1 VAVDSGEAGTRASAE
16 GSELTVPA
24 TSASPLA
31 RVPAQALDVAA
42 IRRDFPILS
51 RQVNGKP
58 LVYLDNAATGQRP
71 LAVIEA
77 VRRSMA
83 EENANIH
90 RGVHY
95 LSEVATLEYDAVRED
110 AREFLNAP
118 ASHEVIFVRGT
129 TEGINLVAQSYGRST
144 LRPGDDILL
153 TTMEHHSNI
162 VPWQIVAGQTG
173 AVVRAIPITDAGEV
187 DLDAY
192 RKLLSP
198 RTRIVGVVHIS
209 NALGTIN
216 PVAEM
221 TRLAHEVGAVVVVDG
236 AQAAPHMAVDV
247 QALGCDFY
255 ACSSHKMFGPT
266 GVGMLWG
273 RSTLLESMPPWQG
286 GGDMIHTVSF
296 SGTTFAPLPAK
307 FEAGTPAIAEVIGLG
322 AAIRY
327 LRGVGFDAIGAWEHE
342 LLIRATEAVRQVPGI
357 RLVGT
362 AREKAGVLAFTLA
375 GVHPHDLGTIL
386 DADGVAIRAGHHCAQ
401 PVMERFGVHATA
413 RASFAFYNTLEEI
426 DVLVRGL
433 HRAREVFA

>member
-1 VAVDSGEAGTRASAE
+1 MSATTAPLPRSPAG
-16 GSELTVPA
+16 P
-24 TSASPLA
+24 
-31 RVPAQALDVAA
+31 LDVHA
-42 IRRDFPILS
+42 IRRDFPILGS
-51 RQVNGKP
+51 RVDGKP
-58 LVYLDNAATGQRP
+58 LVYLDNAATAQKP
-71 LAVIEA
+71 LVVIEA
-77 VRRSMA
+77 VRKFLA

-95 LSEVATLEYDAVRED
+95 LSERATLAFDAVRDE
-110 AREFLNAP
+110 ARDFLNAP
-118 ASHEVIFVRGT
+118 AAHEVIFVRGT
-129 TEGINLVAQSYGRST
+129 TEAINLVAQSYGRTT
-144 LRPGDDILL
+144 LRPGDEILL

-162 VPWQIVAGQTG
+162 VPWQLVAGQTG

-192 RKLLSP
+192 RNMLSP

-221 TRLAHEVGAVVVVDG
+221 ARLAHEAGAVVVVDG
-236 AQAAPHMAVDV
+236 AQAVPHLPVDV

-255 ACSSHKMFGPT
+255 ACSGHKMFGPT
-266 GVGMLWG
+266 GVGLLWG
-273 RSTLLESMPPWQG
+273 RTALLEAMPPWQG

-296 SGTTFAPLPAK
+296 AGSTYAALPAK

-322 AAIRY
+322 AALRY
-327 LRGVGFDAIGAWEHE
+327 LQGIGFEAIGAWEHQ
-342 LLIRATEAVRQVPGI
+342 LLTRATELVSAVPGV

-362 AREKAGVLAFTLA
+362 AREKAGVLSFTLE

>member
-1 VAVDSGEAGTRASAE
+1 MST
-16 GSELTVPA
+16 A
-24 TSASPLA
+24 TTSPLP
-31 RVPAQALDVAA
+31 RVPASGLDVQA
-42 IRRDFPILS
+42 IRADFPILATK
-51 RQVNGKP
+51 VGGKP
-58 LVYLDNAATGQRP
+58 LVYLDNAATSQKP
-71 LAVIEA
+71 LVVIET
-77 VRRSMA
+77 VRRFLA

-95 LSEVATLEYDAVRED
+95 LSERATLAFDAVREEGR
-110 AREFLNAP
+110 AFLNAP
-118 ASHEVIFVRGT
+118 AAHEVLFVRGT
-129 TEGINLVAQSYGRST
+129 TEGINLVAQSYGRTT
-144 LRPGDDILL
+144 LRPGDEILL

-162 VPWQIVAGQTG
+162 VPWQLVAGQTG

-192 RKLLSP
+192 RRMLSP

-221 TRLAHEVGAVVVVDG
+221 TRMAHEVGAVVLVDG
-236 AQAAPHMAVDV
+236 AQAAPHTPIDV

-255 ACSSHKMFGPT
+255 ACSGHKMFGPT

-273 RSTLLESMPPWQG
+273 RTELLDAMPPWQG

-296 SGTTFAPLPAK
+296 AGTTFAPLPAK

-322 AAIRY
+322 AAIGYIRS
-327 LRGVGFDAIGAWEHE
+327 VGLEAIGAWEHE
-342 LLIRATEAVRQVPGI
+342 LLAYATERVQAVPGV

-362 AREKAGVLAFTLA
+362 ARSKAGVLAFTLE

-401 PVMERFGVHATA
+401 PVMERFGVNATA
-413 RASFAFYNTLEEI
+413 RASFAFYNTLEEV

>member
-1 VAVDSGEAGTRASAE
+1 MAVEGGPAGKRASGEGSALIV
-16 GSELTVPA
+16 STA
-24 TSASPLA
+24 TTSPLP
-31 RVPAQALDVAA
+31 RVPASRLDVAA
-42 IRRDFPILS
+42 IRRDFPILGI
-51 RQVNGKP
+51 RVDGKP
-58 LVYLDNAATGQRP
+58 LVYFDNAATSQKP
-71 LAVIEA
+71 LVVIEA
-77 VRRSMA
+77 VRKFLA

-95 LSEVATLEYDAVRED
+95 LSERATLAFDAVRD
-110 AREFLNAP
+110 HARDFLNAP

-129 TEGINLVAQSYGRST
+129 TEGINLVAQSYGRTT
-144 LRPGDDILL
+144 LRPGDEILL

-162 VPWQIVAGQTG
+162 VPWQLVAGQTG

-192 RKLLSP
+192 RKMLSP

-221 TRLAHEVGAVVVVDG
+221 TRLAHEIGAVVLVDG
-236 AQAAPHMAVDV
+236 AQAAPHMRVDV

-255 ACSSHKMFGPT
+255 ACSGHKMFGPT
-266 GVGMLWG
+266 GVGLLWG
-273 RSTLLESMPPWQG
+273 RTALLDAMPPWQG

-296 SGTTFAPLPAK
+296 AGTTFADLPAK

-322 AAIRY
+322 AALRY
-327 LRGVGFDAIGAWEHE
+327 LQGIGFEAIGAWEHE
-342 LLIRATEAVRQVPGI
+342 LLTRATEMVSAVPGV

-362 AREKAGVLAFTLA
+362 AREKAGVLAFTLD

>member
-1 VAVDSGEAGTRASAE
+1 MST
-16 GSELTVPA
+16 A
-24 TSASPLA
+24 TTSPPP
-31 RVPAQALDVAA
+31 RVPASGLDVQA
-42 IRRDFPILS
+42 IRADFPILATK
-51 RQVNGKP
+51 VGGKP
-58 LVYLDNAATGQRP
+58 LVYLDNAATAQKP
-71 LAVIEA
+71 LVVIET
-77 VRRSMA
+77 VRRFLA

-95 LSEVATLEYDAVRED
+95 LSERATLAFDAVREEGR
-110 AREFLNAP
+110 AFLNAP
-118 ASHEVIFVRGT
+118 AAHEVIFVRGT
-129 TEGINLVAQSYGRST
+129 TEGINLVAQSYGRTT
-144 LRPGDDILL
+144 LRPGDEILL

-162 VPWQIVAGQTG
+162 VPWQLVAGQTG

-192 RKLLSP
+192 RRMLGP

-221 TRLAHEVGAVVVVDG
+221 TRMAHEVGAVVLVDG
-236 AQAAPHMAVDV
+236 AQAAPHTPIDV

-255 ACSSHKMFGPT
+255 ACSGHKMFGPT

-273 RSTLLESMPPWQG
+273 RTALLDAMPPWQG

-296 SGTTFAPLPAK
+296 AGTTFAPLPAK

-322 AAIRY
+322 AAIGYIRS
-327 LRGVGFDAIGAWEHE
+327 VGLAAIGAWEHE
-342 LLIRATEAVRQVPGI
+342 LLAYATERVQAVPGV

-362 AREKAGVLAFTLA
+362 ARDKAGVLAFTLE

-401 PVMERFGVHATA
+401 PVMERFGVNATA
-413 RASFAFYNTLEEI
+413 RASFAFYNTLEEV

>member
-1 VAVDSGEAGTRASAE
+1 MAVEGGAAGQRVGELNVST
-16 GSELTVPA
+16 A
-24 TSASPLA
+24 TTSPLA
-31 RVPAQALDVAA
+31 RASVAALDVASVRA
-42 IRRDFPILS
+42 DFPILATT
-51 RQVNGKP
+51 VGGKP
-58 LVYLDNAATGQRP
+58 LVYLDNAATSQKPRV
-71 LAVIEA
+71 VIEA
-77 VRRSMA
+77 VRRFLA

-90 RGVHY
+90 RGVHF
-95 LSEVATLEYDAVRED
+95 LSERATLAFDAVRDE
-110 AREFLNAP
+110 ARAFLNAP
-118 ASHEVIFVRGT
+118 AAHEVIFVRGT

-144 LRPGDDILL
+144 LRPGDEILL

-162 VPWQIVAGQTG
+162 VPWQLVAGQTG

-187 DLDAY
+187 DLEAY
-192 RKLLSP
+192 RRMLGPK
-198 RTRIVGVVHIS
+198 TRIVGVVHIS

-221 TRLAHEVGAVVVVDG
+221 TRLAHEVGAVVLVDG
-236 AQAAPHMAVDV
+236 AQAAPHMPIDV

-255 ACSSHKMFGPT
+255 ACSGHKMFGPT
-266 GVGMLWG
+266 GVGVLWG
-273 RSTLLESMPPWQG
+273 RTALLDAMPPWQG

-296 SGTTFAPLPAK
+296 AGTTFAPLPAK

-327 LRGVGFDAIGAWEHE
+327 IRGVGLEAIGAWEHE
-342 LLIRATEAVRQVPGI
+342 LLAYATERVHAVPGV

-362 AREKAGVLAFTLA
+362 ARDKAGVLAFILE

-401 PVMERFGVHATA
+401 PVMERFGIHATA
-413 RASFAFYNTLEEI
+413 RASFAFYNTFEEV

>member
-1 VAVDSGEAGTRASAE
+1 MATAGTAP
-16 GSELTVPA
+16 LTRRPDA
-24 TSASPLA
+24 T
-31 RVPAQALDVAA
+31 LDVAA
-42 IRRDFPILS
+42 IRRDFPILGT
-51 RQVNGKP
+51 RVDGKP
-58 LVYLDNAATGQRP
+58 LVYLDNAATSQKP
-71 LAVIEA
+71 LVVIEA
-77 VRRSMA
+77 VRKFLA

-90 RGVHY
+90 RGVHF
-95 LSEVATLEYDAVRED
+95 LSERATLAFDAVRDE
-110 AREFLNAP
+110 ARDFLNAP
-118 ASHEVIFVRGT
+118 AAHEVIFVRGT
-129 TEGINLVAQSYGRST
+129 TEAINLVAQSYGRTT
-144 LRPGDDILL
+144 LRPGDEILL

-162 VPWQIVAGQTG
+162 VPWQLVAGQTG

-192 RKLLSP
+192 RKMLSP

-221 TRLAHEVGAVVVVDG
+221 TRLAHEVGAVVLVDG
-236 AQAAPHMAVDV
+236 AQAAPHMRVDV

-255 ACSSHKMFGPT
+255 AWSGHKVFGPT
-266 GVGMLWG
+266 GVGVLWG
-273 RSTLLESMPPWQG
+273 RTALLDAMPPWQG

-296 SGTTFAPLPAK
+296 SGSTYAALPAK

-322 AAIRY
+322 AALRYIR
-327 LRGVGFDAIGAWEHE
+327 GIGFEAIGAWEHE
-342 LLIRATEAVRQVPGI
+342 LLSRATELVRAVPGV
-357 RLVGT
+357 RLIGT
-362 AREKAGVLAFTLA
+362 AREKAGVLSFTLE

-386 DADGVAIRAGHHCAQ
+386 DDDGVAIRAGHHCAQ

>member
-1 VAVDSGEAGTRASAE
+1 MATAGTAP
-16 GSELTVPA
+16 LTRRPDA
-24 TSASPLA
+24 T
-31 RVPAQALDVAA
+31 LDVAA
-42 IRRDFPILS
+42 IRRDFPILGT
-51 RQVNGKP
+51 RVDGKP
-58 LVYLDNAATGQRP
+58 LVYLDNAATSQKP
-71 LAVIEA
+71 LVVIEA
-77 VRRSMA
+77 VRKFLA

-90 RGVHY
+90 RGVHF
-95 LSEVATLEYDAVRED
+95 LSERATLAFDAVRDE
-110 AREFLNAP
+110 ARDFLNAP
-118 ASHEVIFVRGT
+118 AAHEVIFVRGT
-129 TEGINLVAQSYGRST
+129 TEAINLVAQSYGRTT
-144 LRPGDDILL
+144 LRPGDEILL

-162 VPWQIVAGQTG
+162 VPWQLVAGQTG

-192 RKLLSP
+192 RKMLSP

-221 TRLAHEVGAVVVVDG
+221 TRLAHEVGAVVLVDG
-236 AQAAPHMAVDV
+236 AQAAPHMRVDV

-255 ACSSHKMFGPT
+255 ACSGHKVFGPT
-266 GVGMLWG
+266 GVGILWG
-273 RSTLLESMPPWQG
+273 RTALLDAMPPWQG

-296 SGTTFAPLPAK
+296 SGSTYAALPAK

-322 AAIRY
+322 AALRYIR
-327 LRGVGFDAIGAWEHE
+327 GIGFEAIGAWEHE
-342 LLIRATEAVRQVPGI
+342 LLSRATELVRAVPGV
-357 RLVGT
+357 RLIGT
-362 AREKAGVLAFTLA
+362 AREKAGVLSFTLE

>member
-1 VAVDSGEAGTRASAE
+1 MATAGTAPLPSSPAAPLNVAS
-16 GSELTVPA
+16 
-24 TSASPLA
+24 
-31 RVPAQALDVAA
+31 
-42 IRRDFPILS
+42 IRRDFPILGS
-51 RQVNGKP
+51 LVNGKP
-58 LVYLDNAATGQRP
+58 LVYLDNAATAQRP
-71 LAVIEA
+71 AAVIEA

-95 LSEVATLEYDAVRED
+95 LSERATLEYDAVRED
-110 AREFLNAP
+110 ARAFLNAP
-118 ASHEVIFVRGT
+118 ATHEVIFVRGT
-129 TEGINLVAQSYGRST
+129 TEAINLVAQSYGRST
-144 LRPGDDILL
+144 LRPGDEILL

-173 AVVRAIPITDAGEV
+173 AVVRAIPITDAGDV

-192 RKLLSP
+192 RNMLSP

-221 TRLAHEVGAVVVVDG
+221 ARLAHEVGAVVVVDG
-236 AQAAPHMAVDV
+236 AQAAPHRPVDV
-247 QALGCDFY
+247 QGLGCDFY
-255 ACSSHKMFGPT
+255 ACSGHKMFGPT
-266 GVGMLWG
+266 GVGILWG
-273 RSTLLESMPPWQG
+273 RTALLESMPPWQG

-296 SGTTFAPLPAK
+296 AGTTFAPLPAK

-327 LRGVGFDAIGAWEHE
+327 LRGVGFDAIGAWERE
-342 LLIRATEAVRQVPGI
+342 LLTRATDAVRAVPGV

-362 AREKAGVLAFTLA
+362 AREKAGVLSFTLE

-401 PVMERFGVHATA
+401 PVMERFGLHATA

>member
-1 VAVDSGEAGTRASAE
+1 VARGGAAGPGGSGAGDR
-16 GSELTVPA
+16 LTM
-24 TSASPLA
+24 SASTASLP
-31 RVPAQALDVAA
+31 RCPAAPLDVAA
-42 IRRDFPILS
+42 IRADFPILG
-51 RQVNGKP
+51 RRVNGMP
-58 LVYLDNAATGQRP
+58 LVYLDNAATAQRP

-95 LSEVATLEYDAVRED
+95 LSERATLEYDAVREE
-110 AREFLNAP
+110 ARAFLNAP
-118 ASHEVIFVRGT
+118 ASHEVLFVRGT
-129 TEGINLVAQSYGRST
+129 TEGINLVAQSYGRSM
-144 LRPGDDILL
+144 LKPGDEILL

-173 AVVRAIPITDAGEV
+173 AVVRPIPITDAGEV

-192 RKLLSP
+192 RKLLGP

-221 TRLAHEVGAVVVVDG
+221 TRLAHEAGAVVVVDG
-236 AQAAPHMAVDV
+236 AQAAPHTPVDV

-255 ACSSHKMFGPT
+255 ACSGHKMFGPT
-266 GVGMLWG
+266 GVGLLWG
-273 RSTLLESMPPWQG
+273 RTALLESMPPWQG

-296 SGTTFAPLPAK
+296 AGTTFAPLPAK

-327 LRGVGFDAIGAWEHE
+327 LRGVGFEAIGAWEHE
-342 LLIRATEAVRQVPGI
+342 LLVRATEAVRAVPGI

-362 AREKAGVLAFTLA
+362 AREKAGVLSFTLE

-386 DADGVAIRAGHHCAQ
+386 DAEGVAIRAGHHCAQ

-413 RASFAFYNTLEEI
+413 RASFAFYNTFDEI

>member
-1 VAVDSGEAGTRASAE
+1 VAVDSGAAGQRGSRAGHNLTMSATTAPLPR
-16 GSELTVPA
+16 SPA
-24 TSASPLA
+24 AP
-31 RVPAQALDVAA
+31 LDVAS
-42 IRRDFPILS
+42 IRRDFPILGS
-51 RQVNGKP
+51 RVNGRP
-58 LVYLDNAATGQRP
+58 LVYLDNAATAQRP
-71 LAVIEA
+71 LVVIDA

-95 LSEVATLEYDAVRED
+95 LSERATLEYDAVREE
-110 AREFLNAP
+110 ARAFLNAP

-144 LRPGDDILL
+144 LKPGDEILL

-192 RKLLSP
+192 RKLLGP

-221 TRLAHEVGAVVVVDG
+221 TRLAHDAGAVVVVDG
-236 AQAAPHMAVDV
+236 AQAAPHMPVDV

-255 ACSSHKMFGPT
+255 ACSGHKMFGPT
-266 GVGMLWG
+266 GVGLLWG
-273 RSTLLESMPPWQG
+273 RTALLESMPPWQG

-296 SGTTFAPLPAK
+296 AGTTFAPLPAK

-327 LRGVGFDAIGAWEHE
+327 IRSVGFEAIGAWEHE
-342 LLIRATEAVRQVPGI
+342 LLVRATEAVRAVPGI

-362 AREKAGVLAFTLA
+362 AREKAGVLSFTLE

-401 PVMERFGVHATA
+401 PVMDRFGVHATA
-413 RASFAFYNTLEEI
+413 RASFAFYNTFDEI

>member
-1 VAVDSGEAGTRASAE
+1 MATAGTAPLPRS
-16 GSELTVPA
+16 PA
-24 TSASPLA
+24 APLN
-31 RVPAQALDVAA
+31 VQA
-42 IRRDFPILS
+42 IRADFPILGTT
-51 RQVNGKP
+51 VNGKP
-58 LVYLDNAATGQRP
+58 LVYLDNAATAQRP
-71 LAVIEA
+71 LAVIDA

-95 LSEVATLEYDAVRED
+95 LSERATLEYDAVREE
-110 AREFLNAP
+110 ARAFLNAP

-144 LRPGDDILL
+144 LKPGDEILL

-173 AVVRAIPITDAGEV
+173 AVVRAIPITDTGEV

-192 RKLLSP
+192 RKLLGP
-198 RTRIVGVVHIS
+198 RTRIVGIVHIS

-236 AQAAPHMAVDV
+236 AQAAPHTPVDV
-247 QALGCDFY
+247 QALGADFY
-255 ACSSHKMFGPT
+255 ACSGHKMFGPT
-266 GVGMLWG
+266 GVGVLWG
-273 RSTLLESMPPWQG
+273 RTTLLESMPPWQG
-286 GGDMIHTVSF
+286 GGDMIHSVSF
-296 SGTTFAPLPAK
+296 AGTTFAPLPAK
-307 FEAGTPAIAEVIGLG
+307 FEAGTTAIAEVIGLG

-327 LRGVGFDAIGAWEHE
+327 IRSVGFEAIGAWEQE
-342 LLIRATEAVRQVPGI
+342 LLARATEAVREVPGI

-362 AREKAGVLAFTLA
+362 AREKAGVLSFTLE

>member
-1 VAVDSGEAGTRASAE
+1 MAVEGGAAGQRVRELNVSTVTTSPVSHAPVA
-16 GSELTVPA
+16 
-24 TSASPLA
+24 
-31 RVPAQALDVAA
+31 ALDVQAVRA
-42 IRRDFPILS
+42 DFPILATT
-51 RQVNGKP
+51 VGGKP
-58 LVYLDNAATGQRP
+58 LVYLDNAATSQKP
-71 LAVIEA
+71 LVVIEA
-77 VRRSMA
+77 VRRFLA

-90 RGVHY
+90 RGVHF
-95 LSEVATLEYDAVRED
+95 LSERATLAFDAVRGE
-110 AREFLNAP
+110 ARAFLNAP
-118 ASHEVIFVRGT
+118 AAHEVIFVRGT
-129 TEGINLVAQSYGRST
+129 TEGINLVAQSYGRTT
-144 LRPGDDILL
+144 LRPGDEILL

-162 VPWQIVAGQTG
+162 VPWQLVAGQTG

-187 DLDAY
+187 DLEAY
-192 RKLLSP
+192 RQMLGPK
-198 RTRIVGVVHIS
+198 TRIVGLVHIS

-221 TRLAHEVGAVVVVDG
+221 TRMAHEVGAVVLVDG
-236 AQAAPHMAVDV
+236 AQAAPHMPIDV

-255 ACSSHKMFGPT
+255 ACSGHKMFGPT
-266 GVGMLWG
+266 GIGMLWG
-273 RSTLLESMPPWQG
+273 RTALLDAMPPWQG

-296 SGTTFAPLPAK
+296 AGTTFAPLPAK

-327 LRGVGFDAIGAWEHE
+327 IRGVGLEAIGAWEHE
-342 LLIRATEAVRQVPGI
+342 LLAYATEQVQAVPGI

-362 AREKAGVLAFTLA
+362 ARDKAGVLAFTLD

-413 RASFAFYNTLEEI
+413 RASFAFYNTLEEV

>member
-1 VAVDSGEAGTRASAE
+1 MNMATAGTAPLPRS
-16 GSELTVPA
+16 PA
-24 TSASPLA
+24 AT
-31 RVPAQALDVAA
+31 LDVAA
-42 IRRDFPILS
+42 IRRDFPILGT
-51 RQVNGKP
+51 RVDGKP
-58 LVYLDNAATGQRP
+58 LVYFDNAATSQKP
-71 LAVIEA
+71 LVVIDA
-77 VRRSMA
+77 VRRFLA

-90 RGVHY
+90 RGVHF
-95 LSEVATLEYDAVRED
+95 LSERATLAFDAVRDE
-110 AREFLNAP
+110 ARDFLNAP

-129 TEGINLVAQSYGRST
+129 TEAINLVAQSYGRTT
-144 LRPGDDILL
+144 LRPGDEILL

-162 VPWQIVAGQTG
+162 VPWQLVAGQTG

-192 RKLLSP
+192 RNMLSP

-221 TRLAHEVGAVVVVDG
+221 TRLAHEVGAVVLVDG
-236 AQAAPHMAVDV
+236 AQAAPHMRVDV

-255 ACSSHKMFGPT
+255 AWSGHKVFGPT
-266 GVGMLWG
+266 GVGVLWG
-273 RSTLLESMPPWQG
+273 RTALLDAMPPWQG

-296 SGTTFAPLPAK
+296 SGSTYAALPAK

-322 AAIRY
+322 AALRYIR
-327 LRGVGFDAIGAWEHE
+327 GIGFEAIGAWEHE
-342 LLIRATEAVRQVPGI
+342 LLSRATELVRAVPGV
-357 RLVGT
+357 RLIGT
-362 AREKAGVLAFTLA
+362 AREKAGVLSFTLE

>member
-1 VAVDSGEAGTRASAE
+1 VNMATAGTAPLPR
-16 GSELTVPA
+16 GPA
-24 TSASPLA
+24 AK
-31 RVPAQALDVAA
+31 LDVQA
-42 IRRDFPILS
+42 IRADFPILATL
-51 RQVNGKP
+51 VGGKP
-58 LVYLDNAATGQRP
+58 LVYLDNAATSQKPR
-71 LAVIEA
+71 AVIEA
-77 VRRSMA
+77 VRRFLA

-95 LSEVATLEYDAVRED
+95 LSERATLAFDAVRDE
-110 AREFLNAP
+110 ARAFLNAP
-118 ASHEVIFVRGT
+118 AAHEVIFVRGT
-129 TEGINLVAQSYGRST
+129 TEGINLVAQSYGRMT
-144 LRPGDDILL
+144 LRPGDEILL

-162 VPWQIVAGQTG
+162 VPWQLVAGQTG

-187 DLDAY
+187 DLEGY
-192 RKLLSP
+192 RRMLGPK
-198 RTRIVGVVHIS
+198 TRIVGVVHIS

-221 TRLAHEVGAVVVVDG
+221 TQMAHEVGAVVLVDG
-236 AQAAPHMAVDV
+236 AQAAPHMPIDV

-255 ACSSHKMFGPT
+255 ACSGHKMFGPT

-273 RSTLLESMPPWQG
+273 RTELLDAMPPWQG

-296 SGTTFAPLPAK
+296 AGTTFAPLPAK

-327 LRGVGFDAIGAWEHE
+327 IGSVGLEAIGAWERE
-342 LLIRATEAVRQVPGI
+342 LLAYATEQVRAVPGV

-362 AREKAGVLAFTLA
+362 ARDKAGVLAFTLE

-413 RASFAFYNTLEEI
+413 RASFAFYNTLEEV

-433 HRAREVFA
+433 RRAREVFA

>member
-1 VAVDSGEAGTRASAE
+1 MATAGTAALPRSPAAPLNVAS
-16 GSELTVPA
+16 
-24 TSASPLA
+24 
-31 RVPAQALDVAA
+31 

-51 RQVNGKP
+51 TAVNGKP

-71 LAVIEA
+71 SVVIEA

-95 LSEVATLEYDAVRED
+95 LSERATLEYDAVRED
-110 AREFLNAP
+110 ARAFLNAP

-144 LRPGDDILL
+144 LGPGDEILL

-173 AVVRAIPITDAGEV
+173 AVVRPIPINDAGEV

-221 TRLAHEVGAVVVVDG
+221 TRLAHEVGAVVMVDG
-236 AQAAPHMAVDV
+236 AQAAPHTPVDV

-255 ACSSHKMFGPT
+255 ACSGHKMFGPT
-266 GVGMLWG
+266 GVGLLWG
-273 RSTLLESMPPWQG
+273 RSALLESMPPWQG

-296 SGTTFAPLPAK
+296 AGTTFAPLPAK

-327 LRGVGFDAIGAWEHE
+327 LRGVGYEAIEAWERE
-342 LLIRATEAVRQVPGI
+342 LLTRATEAVSEVAGI

-362 AREKAGVLAFTLA
+362 AREKAGVLSFTLE

-401 PVMERFGVHATA
+401 PVMERFGLHATA

>member
-1 VAVDSGEAGTRASAE
+1 MALAA
-16 GSELTVPA
+16 
-24 TSASPLA
+24 SASPP
-31 RVPAQALDVAA
+31 RRPAAPLDVEAV
-42 IRRDFPILS
+42 RRDFPILS
-51 RQVNGKP
+51 TRVNGKP

-83 EENANIH
+83 EQNANVH
-90 RGVHY
+90 RGVHT
-95 LSEVATLEYDAVRED
+95 LSEQATLAYDAVRED
-110 AREFLNAP
+110 ARAFLNAP
-118 ASHEVIFVRGT
+118 AGHEVIFVRGT
-129 TEGINLVAQSYGRST
+129 TEGINLVAQSYGRTT
-144 LRPGDDILL
+144 LRPGDEILL

-192 RKLLSP
+192 RSLLGP
-198 RTRIVGVVHIS
+198 RTKIVGVVHIS

-221 TRLAHEVGAVVVVDG
+221 TRLAHEAGAVVVVDG
-236 AQAAPHMAVDV
+236 AQAAPHTAVDV

-255 ACSSHKMFGPT
+255 ACSGHKMFGPT
-266 GVGMLWG
+266 GVGLLWG
-273 RSTLLESMPPWQG
+273 RTELLDAMPPWQG

-296 SGTTFAPLPAK
+296 TGTTFAPLPAK

-327 LRGVGFDAIGAWEHE
+327 LRGIGFDAIGAWEHA
-342 LLIRATEAVRQVPGI
+342 LLERATALVSAVPGV

-362 AREKAGVLAFTLA
+362 ARQKAGVLSFTLA

-401 PVMERFGVHATA
+401 PVMDRFGVHATA
-413 RASFAFYNTLEEI
+413 RASFAFYNTFDEI
-426 DVLVRGL
+426 DALVRGL